1 MKYIITILIHALL
14 SIQVFF
20 PLRGKIDAICI
31 LLKKS
36 TKWRHNDIKFRQ
48 YVHQSYG
55 SEMLEKMSTL
65 FCAILVPVSCY
76 RRVDLTRV
84 LSKRS
89 QLFRPLSERRSC
101 ERLICLT
108 WMYLRVLSALRAK
121 NREWRVSY
129 SGFLVTFGSPWLHWF
144 HSDKKI

>member
-31 LLKKS
+31 LLKK
-36 TKWRHNDIKFRQ
+36 TAKWRHNDIKFRQ

-65 FCAILVPVSCY
+65 FCTILVPVSWA
-76 RRVDLTRV
+76 V
-84 LSKRS
+84 LK
-89 QLFRPLSERRSC
+89 L
-101 ERLICLT
+101 
-108 WMYLRVLSALRAK
+108 
-121 NREWRVSY
+121 
-129 SGFLVTFGSPWLHWF
+129 
-144 HSDKKI
+144 